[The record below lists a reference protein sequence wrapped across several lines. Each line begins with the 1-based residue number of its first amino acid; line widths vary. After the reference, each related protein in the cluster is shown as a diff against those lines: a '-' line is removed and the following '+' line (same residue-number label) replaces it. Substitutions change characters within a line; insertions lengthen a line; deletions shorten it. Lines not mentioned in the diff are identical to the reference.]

1 METLCLN
8 ALRFGFSTKDA
19 VKIEKLGL
27 SKYISNQ
34 LNAKNDLVE
43 PKFINESPKSLA
55 ELRELKQ
62 SADKEGKDLEKVAKN
77 LIKIEKN

>member
-34 LNAKNDLVE
+34 LNAKIDLVE

-55 ELRELKQ
+55 EL
-62 SADKEGKDLEKVAKN
+62 
-77 LIKIEKN
+77 